1 VSTTESSDTHFV
13 HSFSIVLG
21 ILIVFTILLF
31 AFARVVGKDQN
42 AEQLEDPL
50 LKQAAAQNTMPPGR
64 EAIAG
69 QDNSAPAAPT
79 AAPATSNQ

>member
-1 VSTTESSDTHFV
+1 VSTIESSDTHFI

-31 AFARVVGKDQN
+31 AFARALGKDQN

-50 LKQAAAQNTMPPGR
+50 VMKAAQQNTMPLGH

-69 QDNSAPAAPT
+69 QDNK
-79 AAPATSNQ
+79 